1 MKIRKLASAPKVWRL
16 LGVAAVFSLGF
27 GVTTAGNAESYSSYI
42 DRVIERAQTD
52 PTFAARVR
60 QAGPETY
67 PLVVLVAAGYDLKSK
82 EYRRHVQMSTKG
94 GRDD

>member
-1 MKIRKLASAPKVWRL
+1 MKIRSLASTPKAWRL
-16 LGVAAVFSLGF
+16 LGVAAALSLGL

-60 QAGPETY
+60 EAGPQTY
-67 PLVVLVAAGYDLKSK
+67 PLVVLVAAGYDWRSAEAKRAYQLDS
-82 EYRRHVQMSTKG
+82 QG
-94 GRDD
+94 GNDN